1 MDSAS
6 AWGQLE
12 PGWKVAF
19 GQAWQAL
26 RSGSFPV
33 GAALF
38 GLDGEVLAVGRN
50 RIFDKSGDG
59 PAGSLL
65 AHAEVAALSELPS
78 DARHDGVT
86 LFTTLEP
93 CLFCIGAVVLSR
105 VGTVRFAGADGYG
118 GAARFPSE
126 LNAQTARYELA
137 IHGPLGGPFGRLG
150 TALTLAYLLAS
161 NRWTRVV
168 EHARQTDPGLL
179 ELAGELGRLDTFQD
193 PNSFAIEDVL
203 ADAWPVLLP
212 AV

>member
-19 GQAWQAL
+19 EQAWQAFQ
-26 RSGSFPV
+26 SGSFPV
-33 GAALF
+33 GAALV
-38 GLDGEVLAVGRN
+38 GPDGQVLAVGRN
-50 RIFDKSGDG
+50 RIFDKDR

-65 AHAEVAALSELPS
+65 AHAEVAALGELSPDERY
-78 DARHDGVT
+78 DAVT

-126 LNAQTARYELA
+126 LNAQTARYELE
-137 IHGPLGGPFGRLG
+137 IHGPVVGPFGRLG

-161 NRWTRVV
+161 DRWTRVI
-168 EHARQTDPGLL
+168 EHAKQTDSGLL
-179 ELAGELGRLDTFQD
+179 ELSRELGSLEILRT
-193 PNSFAIEDVL
+193 PNSFEFEDVL
-203 ADAWPVLLP
+203 AQAWPVLL
-212 AV
+212 AGV

>member
-19 GQAWQAL
+19 GQAWLAF

-33 GAALF
+33 GAALV
-38 GLDGEVLAVGRN
+38 GSDGEVLAAGRN
-50 RIFDKSGDG
+50 RVFDEGGDG
-59 PAGSLL
+59 LAGSLL
-65 AHAEVAALSELPS
+65 AHGEVAALGELSPNE
-78 DARHDGVT
+78 RHDGVT

-126 LNAQTARYELA
+126 LNAQTSRYELE
-137 IHGPLGGPFGRLG
+137 IHGPLVGPFGRMG

-161 NRWTRVV
+161 DRWTRVI
-168 EHARQTDPGLL
+168 EHAKQTDPGLL
-179 ELAGELGRLDTFQD
+179 EFSRELACLEILRT
-193 PNSFAIEDVL
+193 PNSFEFEDVL
-203 ADAWPVLLP
+203 AQAWTVLP
-212 AV
+212 AGV

>member
-19 GQAWQAL
+19 EQAWQAF

-33 GAALF
+33 GAALI
-38 GLDGEVLAVGRN
+38 GSDGEVLAAGRN
-50 RIFDKSGDG
+50 RIFDKGG
-59 PAGSLL
+59 ERPAGSLL
-65 AHAEVAALSELPS
+65 AHAEVAALGELSP
-78 DARHDGVT
+78 DERHDGVT

-126 LNAQTARYELA
+126 LNAQTARYELE
-137 IHGPLGGPFGRLG
+137 IHGPLVGPFGRLG
-150 TALTLAYLLAS
+150 TALTLTYLLAS
-161 NRWTRVV
+161 DRWTRVI
-168 EHARQTDPGLL
+168 EYSRQTDPGLL
-179 ELAGELGRLDTFQD
+179 DLSRELGHLDALCS
-193 PNSFAIEDVL
+193 PNSFEFEDVL
-203 ADAWPVLLP
+203 EQAWPRLLT
-212 AV
+212 AT